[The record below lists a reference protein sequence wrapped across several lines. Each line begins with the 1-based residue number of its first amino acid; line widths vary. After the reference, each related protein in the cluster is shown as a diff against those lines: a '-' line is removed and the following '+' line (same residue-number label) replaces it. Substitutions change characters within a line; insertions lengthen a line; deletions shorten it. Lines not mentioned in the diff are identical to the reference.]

1 MKFVPG
7 STDAGAVFTRLTSAT
22 GVTVVVTGGV
32 TLFVGTGSP
41 VGEPTLAKFV
51 IEPLAGEVTVTV
63 RFVTW
68 FEDKVAMLHVTTPL
82 MFVPLPLALT
92 NVTLLGIVSVTMT
105 LLALDGP
112 KFVTEIV

>member
-7 STDAGAVFTRLTSAT
+7 STTAGAVFTRLTSAS

-51 IEPLAGEVTVTV
+51 IEPLAGAVTVTV
-63 RFVTW
+63 RLVVCVDVSVPKFHVT
-68 FEDKVAMLHVTTPL
+68 KLPATTPL
-82 MFVPLPLALT
+82 PLGT
-92 NVTLLGIVSVTMT
+92 TDVTPTGSVSVTMT

-112 KFVTEIV
+112 KFVTVMV

>member
-7 STDAGAVFTRLTSAT
+7 STEAGAVFTKLTSAT
-22 GVTVVVTGGV
+22 GVTLVVTGGV
-32 TLFVGTGSP
+32 TLFVGVGSS
-41 VGEPTLAKFV
+41 VGPPTLATFV

-68 FEDKVAMLHVTTPL
+68 LEDKVPMLQVTRPL
-82 MFVPLPLALT
+82 AFVPLPLALT
-92 NVTLLGIVSVTMT
+92 NVTLFGNVSVTMT
-105 LLALDGP
+105 PLADDGP

>member
-7 STDAGAVFTRLTSAT
+7 STTAGAVFTRLTSAS

-51 IEPLAGEVTVTV
+51 IEPLAGAVTVTV
-63 RFVTW
+63 RLVVCVDVSVPKFHVTRPAFVT
-68 FEDKVAMLHVTTPL
+68 
-82 MFVPLPLALT
+82 PLPLALT
-92 NVTLLGIVSVTMT
+92 NVTLAGNVSVTMT
-105 LLALDGP
+105 PLALEDP
-112 KFVTEIV
+112 RFVTVIV